1 MNTPSAVWRV
11 KWAGFLA
18 IFVWGSIAG
27 LLGAVLPALRERA
40 GLSLADSGRVF
51 VALSS
56 GLVVASLVAG
66 PLLDRLGKR
75 PVLIGAV
82 ALIVASLT
90 AFTQAFSLAPMLVL
104 AFAMGAGGSAL
115 VTGAHAL
122 IADLNA
128 DHRPAALN
136 LLDFF
141 FGVGAFVTPFA
152 IVPLQARGG
161 VEVVL
166 FVLAGL
172 ASVVL
177 VYLVAQPFA
186 AVQAAAGHGPA
197 AGGGWRELLSPA
209 FLVPALLIFLY
220 VGTEQ
225 SIWDWQVTYS
235 MQHLGMSQVDAA
247 RMLSVFPVAIMIG
260 RAANT
265 RILLRFD
272 PVIVLRVSTM
282 GALAAFSVVMLA
294 PTAWVATVAL
304 AAAGVCMATV
314 FPTTLGVISARFASV
329 SGTALGAA
337 ITCGWLGSV
346 AISPGFGFIAH
357 QQTFARAYLLIPA
370 TAAAMVVV
378 AMMMVR
384 TRTTGG
390 VMAPASDVAGAR
402 PGALR

>member
-1 MNTPSAVWRV
+1 MSASSTERRV

-56 GLVVASLVAG
+56 GLVLASLVAG
-66 PLLDRLGKR
+66 PLLDRFGKR

-82 ALIVASLT
+82 ALVVVSLVS
-90 AFTQAFSLAPMLVL
+90 FTRVYSLAPMLAL

-161 VEVVL
+161 VELVL
-166 FVLAGL
+166 LVLAGL
-172 ASVVL
+172 AAVVFA
-177 VYLVAQPFA
+177 YLVAQPFS
-186 AVQAAAGHGPA
+186 AVHAAAGHAPA
-197 AGGGWRELLSPA
+197 PDGSWRQLLSPA
-209 FLVPALLIFLY
+209 FVVPALLIFLY

-247 RMLSVFPVAIMIG
+247 RMLSVFPVAIMVG

-265 RILLRFD
+265 RLLLRFD
-272 PVIVLRVSTM
+272 PVIVLRVSTL
-282 GALAAFSVVMLA
+282 GALAAFCVVMLA
-294 PTAWVATVAL
+294 PSAWVATAAL
-304 AAAGVCMATV
+304 AAAGLCMATV
-314 FPTTLGVISARFASV
+314 FPTTLGVLSARFASV

-357 QQTFARAYLLIPA
+357 QQTFARAYLLILA

-384 TRTTGG
+384 TRATGT
-390 VMAPASDVAGAR
+390 VASPAVDVPGAR
-402 PGALR
+402 PGASR